1 MSVKT
6 DKPILLI
13 TGSAGAGRSTAIHIL
28 EDMGY
33 EAIDNLPMHLLPRLL
48 SGGPVERPLAIGI
61 DTRTRGF
68 DPTAILEILE
78 SDAQTPPTL
87 VFLDCNE
94 ETLLR
99 RYTETRRRHPAAPDE
114 APIVGI
120 RYEIELLQGLRERAD
135 ILIDTTDFS
144 PHDLKAEMGRMF
156 DYDQSYSLAISV
168 QSFSYKRG
176 TPRGVDMIID
186 CRFLQNPHW
195 QEDLRALNGKDA
207 AVANY
212 VKADPL
218 YDAFFEQL
226 CDMCRLLLP
235 AYRKEGK
242 AYFSIGLGC
251 SGGKH
256 RSVCVTENLAKQL
269 AEDGWQVSIRHR
281 ELDRRLESLVALKG
295 TAPK

>member
-1 MSVKT
+1 MSSKP

-13 TGSAGAGRSTAIHIL
+13 TGPAGAGRSTAIHIL

-48 SGGPVERPLAIGI
+48 SGEPVERPLAIGI

-68 DPTAILEILE
+68 DPTAILEILD
-78 SDAQTPPTL
+78 STTQTPPTL

-99 RYTETRRRHPAAPDE
+99 RFTETRRRHPAAPDE

-120 RYEIELLQGLRERAD
+120 GYEIDLLQGLRERAD

-144 PHDLKAEMGRMF
+144 PHDLKAEMGRIF
-156 DYDQSYSLAISV
+156 DYDQSHSLAISV

-195 QEDLRALNGKDA
+195 QEDLRALNGKDK
-207 AVANY
+207 AVADF

-226 CDMCRLLLP
+226 CGMCRLLLP

-256 RSVCVTENLAKQL
+256 RSVCVTESLAKLL

-281 ELDRRLESLVALKG
+281 ELDRLLESLATPKG

>member
-1 MSVKT
+1 MSVEAENRL
-6 DKPILLI
+6 LLI
-13 TGSAGAGRSTAIHIL
+13 TGPAGAGRSTAIHIL
-28 EDMGY
+28 EDIGY

-48 SGGPVERPLAIGI
+48 AGGPLERPLVIGI

-68 DPTAILEILE
+68 EPQAILEIL
-78 SDAQTPPTL
+78 DTRAHTPPTL
-87 VFLDCNE
+87 VFMDCDE

-99 RYTETRRRHPAAPDE
+99 RFTETRRRHPAAPSD

-120 RYEIELLQGLRERAD
+120 RREIDLLQGLRERAD
-135 ILIDTTDFS
+135 ILIDTSDFS

-156 DYDQSYSLAISV
+156 DYEQSHSLAISV

-186 CRFLQNPHW
+186 CRFLKNPHW
-195 QEDLRALNGKDA
+195 QEDLRPLNGTNA
-207 AVANY
+207 AVANF
-212 VKADPL
+212 VKSDPL
-218 YDAFFEQL
+218 YDEFFEQL
-226 CDMCRLLLP
+226 CNMCRLLLP
-235 AYRKEGK
+235 AYRTEGK

-256 RSVCVTENLAKQL
+256 RSVSVTESLAKLL

-281 ELDRRLESLVALKG
+281 ELDRQTQALTTPKG
-295 TAPK
+295 TGSK

>member
-68 DPTAILEILE
+68 DPTAILEILD

-281 ELDRRLESLVALKG
+281 ELDRLLESLVALKG

>member
-68 DPTAILEILE
+68 DPTAILEILD

-168 QSFSYKRG
+168 QSSSYKRG

-281 ELDRRLESLVALKG
+281 ELDRLLESLAALKG

>member
-1 MSVKT
+1 MSVE
-6 DKPILLI
+6 PENQLLLI
-13 TGSAGAGRSTAIHIL
+13 TGPAGAGRATAIHIL
-28 EDMGY
+28 EDIGY

-48 SGGPVERPLAIGI
+48 AGGPLERPLVIGI

-68 DPTAILEILE
+68 EPNAIFEIL
-78 SDAQTPPTL
+78 DDPAHTPPTL
-87 VFLDCNE
+87 VFMDCDE

-99 RYTETRRRHPAAPDE
+99 RFTETRRRHPAAPSD

-120 RYEIELLQGLRERAD
+120 RREIDLLQGLRERAD
-135 ILIDTTDFS
+135 ILIDTSDFS

-156 DYDQSYSLAISV
+156 DYEQSHSLSISV

-195 QEDLRALNGKDA
+195 QEELRPLNGKNA
-207 AVANY
+207 AVADF
-212 VKADPL
+212 VKSDPL
-218 YDAFFEQL
+218 YDEFFEQL
-226 CDMCRLLLP
+226 SNMCRLLLP
-235 AYRKEGK
+235 AYRTEGK

-256 RSVCVTENLAKQL
+256 RSVCVTESLAKLL

-281 ELDRRLESLVALKG
+281 ELDRQTQALTTLKG
-295 TAPK
+295 TGSK

>member
-1 MSVKT
+1 MSSEP

-13 TGSAGAGRSTAIHIL
+13 TGPAGAGRSTAIHIL

-68 DPTAILEILE
+68 DPTAILGILD
-78 SDAQTPPTL
+78 SDVRTPPTL

-99 RYTETRRRHPAAPDE
+99 RFTETRRRHPAAPDE

-120 RYEIELLQGLRERAD
+120 RYEIDLLQGLRERAD
-135 ILIDTTDFS
+135 ILIETTDFS
-144 PHDLKAEMGRMF
+144 PHDLKAEMGQIF
-156 DYDQSYSLAISV
+156 DYDQSHSLAISV

-195 QEDLRALNGKDA
+195 QEDLRALSGKDA
-207 AVANY
+207 PVANF

-226 CDMCRLLLP
+226 CGMCRLLLP

-256 RSVCVTENLAKQL
+256 RSVCVTESLAKLL
-269 AEDGWQVSIRHR
+269 ADDGWQVSIRHR
-281 ELDRRLESLVALKG
+281 ELDRQPESLATPKG
-295 TAPK
+295 TAPN

>member
-1 MSVKT
+1 MSVEP

-13 TGSAGAGRSTAIHIL
+13 TGPAGAGRSTAINIL

-48 SGGPVERPLAIGI
+48 SSGPVERPLAIGI

-68 DPTAILEILE
+68 DPTAILEILD
-78 SDAQTPPTL
+78 SDNQTPPTL
-87 VFLDCNE
+87 VFLDCDE

-99 RYTETRRRHPAAPDE
+99 RFTETRRRHPVAPTE

-120 RYEIELLQGLRERAD
+120 KYELELLEELRDRAD
-135 ILIDTTDFS
+135 ILIETSDFS
-144 PHDLKAEMGRMF
+144 PHDLKTEMGRIF
-156 DYDQSYSLAISV
+156 EYEQAHSLAISV

-195 QEDLRALNGKDA
+195 QEHLRALNGTDA
-207 AVANY
+207 AVTAF
-212 VKADPL
+212 VQADPL
-218 YDAFFEQL
+218 YDRFFTQL
-226 CDMCRLLLP
+226 AEMCRLLLP

-242 AYFSIGLGC
+242 AYFFIGLGC

-256 RSVCVTENLAKQL
+256 RSVSVTESLAKLL

-281 ELDRRLESLVALKG
+281 EIDRQAESLAAQKG
-295 TAPK
+295 TVTK

>member
-1 MSVKT
+1 MSVDT

-13 TGSAGAGRSTAIHIL
+13 TGPAGAGRSTAIHIL

-68 DPTAILEILE
+68 DPTAILEILDSE
-78 SDAQTPPTL
+78 TQTPPTL
-87 VFLDCNE
+87 VFLDCNQ

-99 RYTETRRRHPAAPDE
+99 RFTETRRRHPAAPDE

-120 RYEIELLQGLRERAD
+120 RYEIDLLEGLRERAD
-135 ILIDTTDFS
+135 ILIDTTDYS
-144 PHDLKAEMGRMF
+144 PHDLKAEMGRVF
-156 DYDQSYSLAISV
+156 DYGQSHSLTISV

-195 QEDLRALNGKDA
+195 QDDLRALNGKDPS
-207 AVANY
+207 VAEF

-218 YDAFFEQL
+218 YDAFFNQL
-226 CDMCRLLLP
+226 YAMCDLLLP

-256 RSVCVTENLAKQL
+256 RSVAVTESLAKLL

-281 ELDRRLESLVALKG
+281 ELDRLAESSEALKG
-295 TAPK
+295 TALN